1 MIRPTM
7 SSGMCFRTDSR
18 AVVFRRAAVLRR
30 VDQVARRA
38 RESKSRR
45 RRATRAFDCRGA
57 SRCRH
62 CTPVVRIPRRAVRE
76 REFEWSTEI
85 RPFTL
90 NPVLRDGRRSHD
102 PLASADRAR
111 ESIAGP
117 AANDES
123 IDPLAV
129 QFVAVA
135 VRPSMV
141 SSRFVRGTF
150 EFAAVAF
157 IHRANRRP
165 PAVSTGGRVR
175 RHGSESD
182 GRISSESREHR
193 ARSPNLR
200 FRDEIDG
207 DRSPGSVH
215 GTHRIA
221 SNHIPLL
228 GFPRSPGQS
237 SLEFVRGAA
246 RVSGRNRLSRQQR
259 Q

>member
-1 MIRPTM
+1 MPFGSGS
-7 SSGMCFRTDSR
+7 SSGRPKFAPVHTESR
-18 AVVFRRAAVLRR
+18 PKGR
-30 VDQVARRA
+30 
-38 RESKSRR
+38 
-45 RRATRAFDCRGA
+45 
-57 SRCRH
+57 
-62 CTPVVRIPRRAVRE
+62 
-76 REFEWSTEI
+76 
-85 RPFTL
+85 
-90 NPVLRDGRRSHD
+90 RRSHD
-102 PLASADRAR
+102 PLASAVDRAR

-175 RHGSESD
+175 QHGSESD

>member
-1 MIRPTM
+1 
-7 SSGMCFRTDSR
+7 MCFRTDSR

-102 PLASADRAR
+102 PLASAVDRAR

-182 GRISSESREHR
+182 GRISSKFREHR